1 MRHALQVP
9 LHDMYKT
16 QNHKWELHL
25 TFPEGHKL
33 DLDHAMVSAGPIVQ
47 LCIAPCSV
55 PNWVNDVSSM
65 YSTSNGV
72 KGVYCKYHGTTW
84 TTLHQRKHSNSSPM
98 DPNTEIQC
106 EKMDQEKG
114 ESHLECL
121 DRSQFEM
128 VTHPWV
134 HVCSW
139 QHKLPVTTGPWNGL
153 YFTILDN
160 HKITNGSHGGSVSSG
175 LRGVYCRYLGATW
188 ASGYHWNLKSQ
199 KHGESHR
206 KRKSG
211 YQLKMVDHSIWHS
224 KTFRWGGSVQYSA
237 RATTWQFRFRESSV
251 TDYRYKF
258 HTLETGVGETQ
269 QWRPTTGAATNHERS

>member
-1 MRHALQVP
+1 MILSAIHYLARQILEKWCLRGQNLRSNKTYLKIKMGFCKFRFWLGQLVFSAGNIIQPALRSTWQIRHLEWIMRHALQVP

-33 DLDHAMVSAGPIVQ
+33 DLDHAMVSAGTIVQ

-106 EKMDQEKG
+106 EKMD
-114 ESHLECL
+114 
-121 DRSQFEM
+121 
-128 VTHPWV
+128 
-134 HVCSW
+134 
-139 QHKLPVTTGPWNGL
+139 
-153 YFTILDN
+153 
-160 HKITNGSHGGSVSSG
+160 
-175 LRGVYCRYLGATW
+175 
-188 ASGYHWNLKSQ
+188 
-199 KHGESHR
+199 
-206 KRKSG
+206 
-211 YQLKMVDHSIWHS
+211 
-224 KTFRWGGSVQYSA
+224 
-237 RATTWQFRFRESSV
+237 
-251 TDYRYKF
+251 
-258 HTLETGVGETQ
+258 
-269 QWRPTTGAATNHERS
+269 